1 MCTPGQGLI
10 YRKKSSKVIS
20 LSRSLSASTDK
31 VLIVVSFVQ
40 VSGEV
45 DVVGKVLLVVS
56 AVEVV
61 AEVVPAGDAEVAPA
75 H

>member
-1 MCTPGQGLI
+1 
-10 YRKKSSKVIS
+10 
-20 LSRSLSASTDK
+20 

-56 AVEVV
+56 ALEVV